1 MGRRREALRR
11 ETGVGAY
18 EKAVSNALELCGA
31 RSRGLRL
38 LHGTVSKRLSG
49 FLEFAR
55 LVDGGRDPCC
65 FRPVDPH
72 EHLADLPEPTQR
84 QIRRPRSFHRHVS
97 SGTERTHRRDRAHVR
112 SFGGKRTWPKRRR
125 KVCL

>member
-18 EKAVSNALELCGA
+18 QKAVSNSLELCGA

-38 LHGTVSKRLSG
+38 LSGTVSKRLSG

-55 LVDGGRDPCC
+55 LIKGCGGWVELILTSHLLCCPHASLLGRPC
-65 FRPVDPH
+65 FRINQQ
-72 EHLADLPEPTQR
+72 A
-84 QIRRPRSFHRHVS
+84 RPWSRMRK
-97 SGTERTHRRDRAHVR
+97 T
-112 SFGGKRTWPKRRR
+112 PKSDN
-125 KVCL
+125 KWVLGV